1 MIQVLLNKKV
11 LDFETNYS
19 YYDFKEETGEFLQP
33 ANSKKA
39 VETNLYLFQNPR
51 VVPEGVW
58 YETTVVRRKES
69 FETTTVDLTE
79 NEESFRKYFKDI
91 AKDFR
96 KQNIKY

>member
-39 VETNLYLFQNPR
+39 VEITSICFRIQELFLR
-51 VVPEGVW
+51 GSGM
-58 YETTVVRRKES
+58 R
-69 FETTTVDLTE
+69 
-79 NEESFRKYFKDI
+79 
-91 AKDFR
+91 
-96 KQNIKY
+96 